1 METFEIYRGVKRNI
15 VDTSRAAP
23 GVVVAWWS
31 ACGSTA
37 DELLRAVGRGRFLT
51 NFCVWR
57 YRFCNSIWSQKACAL
72 SKKPASGNDLERR
85 EPSGEFLP
93 GRVRPQLELA
103 ESLVYY

>member
-15 VDTSRAAP
+15 VDTSRAAL

-37 DELLRAVGRGRFLT
+37 DELLRAGGRGRFLT

-72 SKKPASGNDLERR
+72 SKKPASGTTRR
-85 EPSGEFLP
+85 GENQAVNSSRAESVPNF
-93 GRVRPQLELA
+93 ELA